1 MEESLCLQFSLIF
14 KIKWRL
20 SPPRRAHGLRRVR
33 EPVRATQT
41 KGARLLTP
49 GVCRLPFTQMAAKH
63 PLTGRSAARR
73 RIPPCSSSSSFS
85 PGELYFQVSGV
96 ISAYSFCPPVV
107 KRQSSGVCRLSGC
120 ADEMS
125 SWAKSSAAARR
136 QANPNGSAPQM
147 RLFRRAAPYPS
158 REERPEELK
167 DALESYEELDQIQ
180 SYSANVKYESYKHQP
195 VASTFPSPFSS
206 FSSNA
211 STIHTTPA
219 KADSCT
225 PADRRKA
232 LYQKFYRQVQEE
244 RKPADCVVLSVTN
257 QCLDY
262 PKSLSQCLQERGLSV
277 EMLYLQAESGLT
289 RALQDV
295 RAEGSPLCILVEQ
308 TNIAL
313 SSCTVIIFSESL
325 KIHRNM
331 PKDQAMD
338 FVAAEYSR
346 GLVKERPKKD
356 PSDLAAQA
364 SQLLDDFLERE
375 KLERHTVPSE
385 TRPLLLLLAEGV
397 HLYPEELET
406 ISEYVRCRQEHVQAS
421 NTEGQRGNMLPPGL
435 GKPPPL
441 LPTPPGPPQP
451 MSSGGAGGSMM
462 DHSSTSP
469 SPLLPS
475 PGSYP
480 KTKPP
485 PLLSLQRQSGP
496 SLGPPASRGLLS
508 SHSPYSG
515 PLGPRGPLLHHGPP
529 YHPGP
534 RGPHGIRGPPILKAS
549 RPPLLAS
556 PGAPHSLPRP
566 SSRH

>member
-1 MEESLCLQFSLIF
+1 
-14 KIKWRL
+14 
-20 SPPRRAHGLRRVR
+20 
-33 EPVRATQT
+33 
-41 KGARLLTP
+41 
-49 GVCRLPFTQMAAKH
+49 
-63 PLTGRSAARR
+63 
-73 RIPPCSSSSSFS
+73 
-85 PGELYFQVSGV
+85 
-96 ISAYSFCPPVV
+96 
-107 KRQSSGVCRLSGC
+107 
-120 ADEMS
+120 MS
-125 SWAKSSAAARR
+125 SWAKSSSAARR
-136 QANPNGSAPQM
+136 QQANPNGSAQQL
-147 RLFRRAAPYPS
+147 RLFRRTAPYPS
-158 REERPEELK
+158 REDRTEELK
-167 DALESYEELDQIQ
+167 DALDSYEELEQIQ
-180 SYSANVKYESYKHQP
+180 NYSANVKYESYKHQP
-195 VASTFPSPFSS
+195 A
-206 FSSNA
+206 
-211 STIHTTPA
+211 A
-219 KADSCT
+219 KPESCT

-232 LYQKFYRQVQEE
+232 LYQRFYRQVQED
-244 RKPADCVVLSVTN
+244 RRPADCVVLSVTN

-338 FVAAEYSR
+338 FVTAEYSR
-346 GLVKERPKKD
+346 GLVKERPKRD
-356 PSDLAAQA
+356 PADLAAQA

-375 KLERHTVPSE
+375 KIERHTVPSE
-385 TRPLLLLLAEGV
+385 TRPLLMLLAEGV
-397 HLYPEELET
+397 HLYTEELES
-406 ISEYVRCRQEHVQAS
+406 ISEYVRTRLEHVQVS

-451 MSSGGAGGSMM
+451 QSQAGAGGNLM
-462 DHSSTSP
+462 DHPSSSP

-485 PLLSLQRQSGP
+485 PLLSLHRPPCP
-496 SLGPPASRGLLS
+496 SLGAPPSRGLLS
-508 SHSPYSG
+508 SHSPFG
-515 PLGPRGPLLHHGPP
+515 PLPLSRGPLLHHVPP

-534 RGPHGIRGPPILKAS
+534 RGPHGIRGGPPTLKSS

-556 PGAPHSLPRP
+556 PGPPHPLQRP
-566 SSRH
+566 NARH